1 MNRVF
6 NKINNNI
13 SKKRRKY
20 SKELLK
26 TSKYFEKGERKCRN
40 NREKHI
46 MLCRDISTINSNELN
61 TRQKEMKV
69 RPVIFIG
76 FYIML
81 FGYLLNILIKY

>member
-6 NKINNNI
+6 NKVNNNI

-20 SKELLK
+20 LKELLI

-81 FGYLLNILIKY
+81 FGYLLNMLIKY